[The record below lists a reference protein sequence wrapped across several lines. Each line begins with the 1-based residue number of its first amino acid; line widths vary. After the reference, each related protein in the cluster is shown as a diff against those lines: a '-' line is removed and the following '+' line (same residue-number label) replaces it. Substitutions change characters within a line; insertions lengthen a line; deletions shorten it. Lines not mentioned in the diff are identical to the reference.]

1 MFWEIK
7 NLAEVVFLGAYAIGI
22 LWKMATVESQ
32 LRHAINSNRAKIDL
46 TLAQECGKRSILER
60 DIQTCG
66 RDIENCRY
74 EVSSKL
80 AEISQMQRDIQCSLR
95 GDYNVRND

>member
-1 MFWEIK
+1 MWEVK
-7 NLAEVVFLGAYAIGI
+7 NFAEIIILVTYAIAI

-32 LRHAINSNRAKIDL
+32 LKHAISSNRAKLDL
-46 TLAQECGKRSILER
+46 TLAQENGKRSILER
-60 DIQTCG
+60 DIQGCQ

-74 EVSSKL
+74 EVSKKL

-95 GDYNVRND
+95 TDYTQK